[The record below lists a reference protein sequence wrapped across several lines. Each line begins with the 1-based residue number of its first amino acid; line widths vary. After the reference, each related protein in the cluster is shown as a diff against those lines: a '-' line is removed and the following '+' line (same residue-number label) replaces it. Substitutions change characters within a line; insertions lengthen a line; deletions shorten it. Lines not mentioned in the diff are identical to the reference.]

1 MDEIAY
7 TPTTG
12 VSAVCETPL
21 ILASDDNLAGYGW
34 LWPPCRPHPVAADS
48 TKDETH
54 RHPVWGLSLAKAGF
68 CGHRP

>member
-34 LWPPCRPHPVAADS
+34 LWPPCRPHPVA
-48 TKDETH
+48 
-54 RHPVWGLSLAKAGF
+54 RGLYQGRDPPSPGVGAELG
-68 CGHRP
+68 